1 MSDIQRESAM
11 RTIWLTASL
20 LLPAALCQ
28 AQDVSLL
35 AGRLDVLNS
44 AQHSFG
50 VGLGY
55 AQRLGEHAAL
65 SAEYVNEGHPAL
77 HHRDGLAPQFWLRT
91 ATPEQ
96 GLSFA
101 FGAGPYY
108 YFDTTSG
115 SGSRADY
122 RNEHGWGTLV
132 SASVKYHLEK
142 RTYLELRLNRVH
154 GRGEHDSTMLLAG
167 VGYEL
172 RNLAPEVVRSNAE
185 AGDRMIMLHAGRAIV
200 NSFESETA
208 VAKAAEFRSTL
219 TENAEWSAMLLN
231 EGQVGLV
238 ERKGVAA
245 QLWLLRPFTEHTVL
259 EMGGGAYAMRDQ
271 VNRNDVREEPKNHLV
286 PIVSVG
292 IRYRINHTW
301 RAQLTWSRV
310 VTPYHRDA
318 DVFLLGGGVAF

>member
-1 MSDIQRESAM
+1 MGIMSDIQRESAM

-115 SGSRADY
+115 S
-122 RNEHGWGTLV
+122 
-132 SASVKYHLEK
+132 
-142 RTYLELRLNRVH
+142 
-154 GRGEHDSTMLLAG
+154 
-167 VGYEL
+167 
-172 RNLAPEVVRSNAE
+172 
-185 AGDRMIMLHAGRAIV
+185 
-200 NSFESETA
+200 
-208 VAKAAEFRSTL
+208 
-219 TENAEWSAMLLN
+219 
-231 EGQVGLV
+231 
-238 ERKGVAA
+238 
-245 QLWLLRPFTEHTVL
+245 
-259 EMGGGAYAMRDQ
+259 
-271 VNRNDVREEPKNHLV
+271 
-286 PIVSVG
+286 
-292 IRYRINHTW
+292 
-301 RAQLTWSRV
+301 
-310 VTPYHRDA
+310 
-318 DVFLLGGGVAF
+318 